1 MADLCPVSNSKRDDI
16 FGFLGSCSQLDEG
29 GKQRSGKSSSPGQT
43 MAHTQ
48 YLWVDGQ
55 MSYKICNPSQ
65 MVPST
70 LAQ

>member
-48 YLWVDGQ
+48 YL
-55 MSYKICNPSQ
+55 
-65 MVPST
+65 
-70 LAQ
+70 